1 MWNEG
6 TNAWWMAHLSKNSDI
21 DIAFGQIAKVQTAIL
36 CFLFSLILVAQ
47 VSVLISNRQAIKS
60 SVSGGLEM

>member
-1 MWNEG
+1 M
-6 TNAWWMAHLSKNSDI
+6 SKNSDI

>member
-36 CFLFSLILVAQ
+36 CFHFSFISLARISL
-47 VSVLISNRQAIKS
+47 LISNRQAIKS